1 MAGLCHIANDILVF
15 FCGGNN
21 GQNRLVS
28 FDGMAAADSRADNQL
43 SEGDAGQRAD
53 GADLLCAVSGLPQ
66 EAQVLYG
73 LADLAPLDT
82 ELEEYV
88 AGVVAAEMPA
98 AFPEEALKAQAVA
111 ARTYQVRQMQAA
123 GSRAVLYDV
132 GQAYLSE
139 AEQKEKWGEGYAL
152 YAGKIHSAVRATA
165 GEIMTYDGEPILA
178 AFHAQ
183 SGGRTEDAAHVW
195 NTAVPYLKSVDSKGD
210 RQAPNNETTVTIA
223 AKALAERLGIA
234 EDAAVSVKKRTEAGY
249 VAEVQAGSK
258 TFSGREIRERLGL
271 RSADFTIAKNGDS
284 YIFTVH
290 GYGHGAGMSQY
301 GASFLAEQGKNYHEI
316 LRHYYTGIS
325 FSILE

>member
-1 MAGLCHIANDILVF
+1 MKKQCGFLLLYVVVAVLLLPLLLTML
-15 FCGGNN
+15 CGGL
-21 GQNRLVS
+21 GQ
-28 FDGMAAADSRADNQL
+28 
-43 SEGDAGQRAD
+43 E
-53 GADLLCAVSGLPQ
+53 LPQ
-66 EAQVLYG
+66 EAQALYG

-123 GSRAVLYDV
+123 GSRTVLYDV

-183 SGGRTEDAAHVW
+183 SGGRTEDAAYVW

-234 EDAAVSVKKRTEAGY
+234 GDAAVSVRKRTEAGY

-271 RSADFTIAKNGDS
+271 RSADFAIAKNGDS

>member
-1 MAGLCHIANDILVF
+1 MKRYTIEQKF
-15 FCGGNN
+15 K
-21 GQNRLVS
+21 S
-28 FDGMAAADSRADNQL
+28 AAAFLVILILFPYIVSVFVNGVDPEETTNENFYIRVKA
-43 SEGDAGQRAD
+43 SEEEEAD
-53 GADLLCAVSGLPQ
+53 GIAEVEWNEYLTGM
-66 EAQVLYG
+66 
-73 LADLAPLDT
+73 LAKDVPADT
-82 ELEEYV
+82 ET
-88 AGVVAAEMPA
+88 
-98 AFPEEALKAQAVA
+98 EALKAQAVA
-111 ARTYQVRQMQAA
+111 ARTYAMTKLGAHTGSGYQLCDTTACQVYKGYSNEADATTAA
-123 GSRAVLYDV
+123 VD
-132 GQAYLSE
+132 
-139 AEQKEKWGEGYAL
+139 
-152 YAGKIHSAVRATA
+152 ATA
-165 GEIMTYDGEPILA
+165 GEVACYNGSPIEA
-178 AFHAQ
+178 VFSA
-183 SGGRTEDAAHVW
+183 STGGYTESSENVW

-223 AKALAERLGIA
+223 AKTLAERLGVA
-234 EDAAVSVKKRTEAGY
+234 DDAAVSVKKRTEAGY

>member
-1 MAGLCHIANDILVF
+1 MKKLCGFLLIYVVVAVLF
-15 FCGGNN
+15 LPLLLTMLCGGL
-21 GQNRLVS
+21 GK
-28 FDGMAAADSRADNQL
+28 
-43 SEGDAGQRAD
+43 E
-53 GADLLCAVSGLPQ
+53 LPQ
-66 EAQVLYG
+66 EAKALYG
-73 LADLAPLDT
+73 LADLAPLDS

-123 GSRAVLYDV
+123 GSSAVLYDV

-139 AEQKEKWGEGYAL
+139 AAQKEKWGESYGL
-152 YAGKIHSAVRATA
+152 YAGKIRSAVRATA

-183 SGGRTEDAAHVW
+183 SGGKTEDAENVW
-195 NTAVPYLKSVDSKGD
+195 DAAVPYLKSVDSKED

-223 AKALAERLGIA
+223 AKTLAEKLGVA
-234 EDAAVSVKKRTEAGY
+234 KDAAVSVKKRTEAGY
-249 VAEVQAGSK
+249 VAEVQAGDK
-258 TFSGREIRERLGL
+258 TFSGREIREKLGL
-271 RSADFTIAKNGDS
+271 RSANFTIAKNGES
-284 YIFTVH
+284 YLFTVH

-301 GASFLAEQGKNYHEI
+301 GASFLAEQGKDYHEI
-316 LRHYYTGIS
+316 LRHYYTDIS

>member
-1 MAGLCHIANDILVF
+1 MKKLCGFLLIYVVVAVLLLPLLLTML
-15 FCGGNN
+15 CGGL
-21 GQNRLVS
+21 GK
-28 FDGMAAADSRADNQL
+28 
-43 SEGDAGQRAD
+43 E
-53 GADLLCAVSGLPQ
+53 LPQ
-66 EAQVLYG
+66 EAKALYG
-73 LADLAPLDT
+73 LADLAPLDS

-123 GSRAVLYDV
+123 GSSAVLYDV

-139 AEQKEKWGEGYAL
+139 AAQKEKWGESYGL
-152 YAGKIHSAVRATA
+152 YAGKIRSAVRATA

-183 SGGRTEDAAHVW
+183 SGGKTEDAENVW
-195 NTAVPYLKSVDSKGD
+195 DSAVPYLKSVDSKED

-223 AKALAERLGIA
+223 AKTLAEKLGVA
-234 EDAAVSVKKRTEAGY
+234 KDAAVSVKKRTEAGY
-249 VAEVQAGSK
+249 VAEVQAGDK
-258 TFSGREIRERLGL
+258 TFSGRKIREKLGL
-271 RSADFTIAKNGDS
+271 RSANFTIAKNGDS
-284 YIFTVH
+284 YLFTVH

-301 GASFLAEQGKNYHEI
+301 GASFLAEQGKDYHEI
-316 LRHYYTGIS
+316 LRHYYTDIS

>member
-1 MAGLCHIANDILVF
+1 MKKLCGFLLIYVVVAVLLLPLLLTML
-15 FCGGNN
+15 CGGL
-21 GQNRLVS
+21 GK
-28 FDGMAAADSRADNQL
+28 
-43 SEGDAGQRAD
+43 E
-53 GADLLCAVSGLPQ
+53 LPQ
-66 EAQVLYG
+66 EAKALYG
-73 LADLAPLDT
+73 LADLAPLDS

-123 GSRAVLYDV
+123 GSSAVLYDV

-139 AEQKEKWGEGYAL
+139 AAQKEKWGESYGL
-152 YAGKIHSAVRATA
+152 YAGKIRSAVRATA

-183 SGGRTEDAAHVW
+183 SGGKTEDAENVW
-195 NTAVPYLKSVDSKGD
+195 NAAVPYLKSVDSKED

-223 AKALAERLGIA
+223 AKTLAEKLGVA
-234 EDAAVSVKKRTEAGY
+234 KDATVSVKKRTAAGY
-249 VAEVQAGSK
+249 VAEVRAGDK
-258 TFSGREIRERLGL
+258 TFSGREIREKLGL
-271 RSADFTIAKNGDS
+271 RSANFTIAKNGEN
-284 YIFTVH
+284 YLFTVH

-301 GASFLAEQGKNYHEI
+301 GASFLAEQGKDYHEI
-316 LRHYYTGIS
+316 LRHYYTDIS

>member
-1 MAGLCHIANDILVF
+1 MKWMSLTALSLALCLAALPVLFSRRETAVQPVTQMEMQQEMKPVTVQQTQQAAPMENSSDDQPEPFRILDRSTGKV
-15 FCGGNN
+15 
-21 GQNRLVS
+21 QTVPV
-28 FDGMAAADSRADNQL
+28 QVYVT
-43 SEGDAGQRAD
+43 
-53 GADLLCAVSGLPQ
+53 GALCS
-66 EAQVLYG
+66 
-73 LADLAPLDT
+73 
-82 ELEEYV
+82 
-88 AGVVAAEMPA
+88 EMPA
-98 AFPEEALKAQAVA
+98 TFHKEALKAQAVA